1 MADSA
6 DERPTAGQIRWAD
19 PRELRALPEA
29 DRDLLALD
37 SELLAAAFLARCDFD
52 VARAKEAIGHTA
64 AWRKQSGASEV
75 RKKLLEEPKISF
87 SDFPHG
93 PPVLKHFPQCE
104 GGAAVD
110 KRGLPYAIR
119 CDEMLQFQTHL
130 CEWRLLQLEDF
141 ARATGQLT
149 GLLIVQD
156 MFAPNGL
163 LNAWRKHGSKS
174 KIMRRLTSMMDE
186 HYPGVMESVLLVNAP
201 WAMHAIL
208 RILTPL
214 LPQRVVKKLQV
225 VPMAQTPEHLQQ
237 MIDES
242 NLPEFLGG
250 SAADAEFVPARA
262 ALVASGSGSELFIKA
277 GQTEERSLD
286 LQQGDIA
293 AFGLAVANGLDILF
307 GCHFESEEEAVE
319 EVFPARRLQEE
330 SSSFS
335 APRDGRLVL
344 TFDNSYSWV
353 KPKDVRF
360 ELSKLLAE
368 DDEAPAAASEGKA
381 LNRFRAELQRKRA
394 ELDGIEQQAARL
406 AKERQEQEEQ
416 ALLQA
421 SRHEEESRKRQE
433 DLDRRK
439 AELQQLEAEQEEAAR
454 LRLEEEKQ
462 REEELKMAQQALQA
476 EREALQRQRQ
486 EQHEAEEKAASD
498 RRTREEELADQQAH
512 LEAQRKEVESCRQRG
527 EAERDVQLQALQQ
540 HEAELKKHREELEQ
554 QRSEEEELRKA
565 QAETFQLLDQE
576 LQDRALQIS
585 SSEEALASERQQ
597 ILRSRGQL
605 AMVQAHVVCLLGK
618 VAGDG
623 SSEKAMHLD
632 ASDEPEAELDVSGD
646 TNEDGDEDMW
656 NMDWSAVAA
665 KRSEKS
671 EGDGLVAQELSA
683 N

>member
-19 PRELRALPEA
+19 PRVASALQELRALPEA

-119 CDEMLQFQTHL
+119 CVGIADAVGLFSVITEDEMLQFQTHL

-225 VPMAQTPEHLQQ
+225 VPMGQTPEHLQQ
-237 MIDES
+237 LIDES

-368 DDEAPAAASEGKA
+368 DDEAPAAASEG
-381 LNRFRAELQRKRA
+381 LQEA
-394 ELDGIEQQAARL
+394 TTETPSSMESPSTPSEMDAA
-406 AKERQEQEEQ
+406 
-416 ALLQA
+416 
-421 SRHEEESRKRQE
+421 
-433 DLDRRK
+433 
-439 AELQQLEAEQEEAAR
+439 
-454 LRLEEEKQ
+454 
-462 REEELKMAQQALQA
+462 
-476 EREALQRQRQ
+476 
-486 EQHEAEEKAASD
+486 
-498 RRTREEELADQQAH
+498 
-512 LEAQRKEVESCRQRG
+512 G
-527 EAERDVQLQALQQ
+527 
-540 HEAELKKHREELEQ
+540 
-554 QRSEEEELRKA
+554 
-565 QAETFQLLDQE
+565 
-576 LQDRALQIS
+576 
-585 SSEEALASERQQ
+585 
-597 ILRSRGQL
+597 
-605 AMVQAHVVCLLGK
+605 
-618 VAGDG
+618 
-623 SSEKAMHLD
+623 
-632 ASDEPEAELDVSGD
+632 
-646 TNEDGDEDMW
+646 
-656 NMDWSAVAA
+656 
-665 KRSEKS
+665 
-671 EGDGLVAQELSA
+671 
-683 N
+683 